1 MPKSINSTSLTLNTS
16 EFQSENANHEHSP
29 NSQVSSIV
37 EERRNNSN
45 RVLVAH
51 LNIYSVQN
59 KFEELKMLNDSLK
72 AHVLAISETKI
83 DRSYPN
89 SQFSLHGYQMYRKD
103 RKKEGKGRIAD
114 CIYFYKH
121 PL

>member
-1 MPKSINSTSLTLNTS
+1 
-16 EFQSENANHEHSP
+16 
-29 NSQVSSIV
+29 
-37 EERRNNSN
+37 
-45 RVLVAH
+45 
-51 LNIYSVQN
+51 
-59 KFEELKMLNDSLK
+59 MLNDSLK